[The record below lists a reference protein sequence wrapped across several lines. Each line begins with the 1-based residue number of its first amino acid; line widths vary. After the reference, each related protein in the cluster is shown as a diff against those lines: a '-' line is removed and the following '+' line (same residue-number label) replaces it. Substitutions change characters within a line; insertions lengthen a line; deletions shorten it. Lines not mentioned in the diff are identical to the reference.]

1 MKDKAFQLF
10 FSFYLFW
17 YSACASVFYFTGIEM
32 DGIVLRIIL
41 VSIFSISVYFYFSY
55 ERKSVEYY
63 LLFGLFLFGAS
74 YYVTHTFYDNI
85 RPRLYSEHIGHLL
98 RWGADSVSACLLGM
112 TLMKQ
117 KRFDVL
123 NKYVPLLCLIITP
136 ILVSMVIAN
145 STKMS
150 QYSLTNGLNYQL
162 LAYYLALLFG
172 YTSYFVFVN
181 TSSSKCVKILLLIL
195 LPVQAVTCL
204 MSGGRGGVVL
214 LSFYILFVIILMWQ
228 QERLSKIQLISI
240 IFIAIVVFIVVANM
254 FDLSNA
260 SGFARSS
267 KLIHDDDRI
276 NMWIGIWKY
285 VEANNYVGYGLG
297 SDFIIIHGYSH
308 NFLLDFIIE
317 TGVLGTI
324 ILCIVFFK
332 MYRAV
337 FRNVFTNDV
346 FIIISIVGI
355 YGLIMN
361 SFSGYWISTYAHW
374 MILGVAS
381 TYKYHLE
388 YADDETPIQK

>member
-112 TLMKQ
+112 TLIKQ
-117 KRFDVL
+117 KRFDYL
-123 NKYVPLLCLIITP
+123 YKYVPLLCLTITP

-145 STKMS
+145 STKLS

-214 LSFYILFVIILMWQ
+214 LSFYILFVIILMWL

-240 IFIAIVVFIVVANM
+240 IFIAIVVFIVVSNI

-260 SGFARSS
+260 SGFTRSS

-276 NMWIGIWKY
+276 NMWIKLWKY

-308 NFLLDFIIE
+308 NFLLDFMIE

-332 MYRAV
+332 MYMAI

-346 FIIISIVGI
+346 FIILSIVGI
-355 YGLIMN
+355 YGLVMN

-388 YADDETPIQK
+388 YADDETSNQK